1 MKFLEDQKI
10 MIDYSKFVENSRKWL
25 SQYIKDNHL
34 QSICIGISG
43 GVDSTVSCAIASPVC
58 KELNIPLRG
67 RSLPTTTNK
76 IEESKAAQLVGDAFC
91 DDFKTVNISDEC
103 EKIIHNME
111 LTEGK
116 MTNLQKGN
124 IKARYR
130 MIYLYNFASIH
141 KGVVLD
147 NDNFTEWNLGFYT
160 THGDSPAD
168 INLGLHYLWKTEVY
182 ELAKYLIEEF
192 TKQAVNIYP
201 SDINKEASLDEKVI
215 ALSKS
220 MKLTPTD
227 GNGVSNSDCEQFGLD
242 NYEQVDD
249 VLKTMY
255 YDELMTGDF
264 NTNDPYYSE
273 CKKKHQEEYIRL
285 IDSYNEQGVDKVMIL
300 HQNTAYKRKELPIK
314 PTKEELGL

>member
-1 MKFLEDQKI
+1 

-25 SQYIKDNHL
+25 SQYIRDNHL
-34 QSICIGISG
+34 KSCVLGISG
-43 GVDSTVSCAIASPVC
+43 GIDSTVSACLASPVC
-58 KELNIPLRG
+58 EDLGISLIG

-76 IEESKAAQLVGDAFC
+76 IEESTIAKQVGDAFC
-91 DDFKTVNISDEC
+91 SDFKTVNISDEC
-103 EKIIHNME
+103 EMIIHNME

-130 MIYLYNFASIH
+130 MMYLRNVASIH

-147 NDNFTEWNLGFYT
+147 NDNFTEWNTGFWT
-160 THGDSPAD
+160 VGGDSPAD
-168 INLGLHYLWKTEVY
+168 INLGLHYLWKTEIY
-182 ELAKYLIEEF
+182 ELANYLWRDLCTHDYYE
-192 TKQAVNIYP
+192 TYGLHSKQADVIQ
-201 SDINKEASLDEKVI
+201 ASI
-215 ALSKS
+215 
-220 MKLTPTD
+220 KLIPTD

-255 YDELMTGDF
+255 YGKTDIKNHPELLRAY
-264 NTNDPYYSE
+264 NDLA
-273 CKKKHQEEYIRL
+273 KHGLHPEYIRL
-285 IDSYNEQGVDKVMIL
+285 IDSYNEQGVDKVMML

>member
-1 MKFLEDQKI
+1 

-34 QSICIGISG
+34 QSICVGISG

-58 KELNIPLRG
+58 KELNIPLIG

-76 IEESKAAQLVGDAFC
+76 PDENNTAILVGNAFC
-91 DDFKTVNISDEC
+91 SDFKVENISEEC
-103 EKIIHNME
+103 QKLIYE
-111 LTEGK
+111 LELKEGK
-116 MTNLQKGN
+116 MTRLQEGN
-124 IKARYR
+124 IKARVR
-130 MIYLYNFASIH
+130 MIYLRHLASIH

-147 NDNFTEWNLGFYT
+147 NDNFTEWNLGFWT
-160 THGDSPAD
+160 VGGDSPMD
-168 INLGLHYLWKTEVY
+168 INLGLHYLWKTEIY
-182 ELAKYLIEEF
+182 ELAKYLIDECQHNAALDSNKYE
-192 TKQAVNIYP
+192 V
-201 SDINKEASLDEKVI
+201 DINGIWWPKMV
-215 ALSKS
+215 ALKDS
-220 MKLTPTD
+220 MNLTPTD

-255 YDELMTGDF
+255 YDELMIGDF
-264 NTNDPYYSE
+264 NINDPYYSE

-285 IDSYNEQGVDKVMIL
+285 IDSYNEQGVDKVMLL